1 MTADVQ
7 LLCLGAA
14 LAIDAVVGDP
24 PALWTRVPHPVVL
37 IGKAIDLLDRRLNR
51 AGDSCL
57 VRRMSGAIALAI
69 LLLAAGLTG
78 AVIERLAGHVP
89 LGSLVE
95 GVVVVVFLAQKSLAD
110 HVSAVGHALAE
121 GGLPDG
127 RLAVARIVGRNPET
141 LDESGVV
148 RAAIESLA
156 ENFSDAVVAPA
167 FWYAVAGLPG
177 LLVYKALNTADSM
190 IGHRTPRHECF
201 GWAAARLDDMANIP
215 PARISALLLAAG
227 ALLNGAAGA
236 AGQALRTAWREA
248 RNHRSPNAGWPE
260 AAMAGLLGIALSGP
274 RSYARGATVEPW
286 INGEARRILGTGD
299 ISSAVS
305 HYWRASTMQVCIIL
319 ALAYVWPRLSFY

>member
-24 PALWTRVPHPVVL
+24 PALWTRVPHPVVI

-51 AGDSCL
+51 DADSGL
-57 VRRMSGAIALAI
+57 VRKVSGAVALTI
-69 LLLAAGLTG
+69 LLLGAGLTG
-78 AVIERLAGHVP
+78 AAIEALADRIP
-89 LGSLVE
+89 LGSLIEFVIL
-95 GVVVVVFLAQKSLAD
+95 VVFLAQKSLAD
-110 HVSAVGHALAE
+110 HVSAVGRALAE
-121 GGLPDG
+121 GGLDDG
-127 RLAVARIVGRNPET
+127 RLAVARIVGRDPEH

-201 GWAAARLDDMANIP
+201 GWAAARLDDLVNVP
-215 PARISALLLAAG
+215 PARISVLLLAAG
-227 ALLNGAAGA
+227 ALLNGAVEA
-236 AGQALRTAWREA
+236 AGRGLRTAWREA

-274 RSYARGATVEPW
+274 RSYARGASVEPW
-286 INGEARRILGTGD
+286 INGEARRTLVIDD
-299 ISSAVS
+299 IGSAVS
-305 HYWRASTMQVCIIL
+305 HYWRACAVQVCVVLML
-319 ALAYVWPRLSFY
+319 AFVWPLF